1 MMTLGSNVEDLRKL
15 AQTNRKGYPF
25 SAIILEKST
34 GRRAVAVNQVIAT
47 KDPTA
52 HAEVE
57 AIRKAARKGFNFE
70 DCIIVCSGEPCPMCA
85 TAIAWAGM
93 REIHYLD
100 SYELANEKG
109 FLFDQN
115 VHRVNRLLNLKLKI
129 HQLKKGPKKD

>member
-1 MMTLGSNVEDLRKL
+1 MMDLGSSVRDLNKL

-34 GRRAVAVNQVIAT
+34 RRRVVAVNQVIAT
-47 KDPTA
+47 RDPTA
-52 HAEVE
+52 HAEIEV
-57 AIRKAARKGFNFE
+57 IRKAGKKGFNFE

-93 REIHYLD
+93 KEVHYIN
-100 SYELANEKG
+100 SHELANDKG
-109 FLFDQN
+109 FLLDQN

-129 HQLKKGPKKD
+129 RQLKQE